1 MTDEKLYTEH
11 EAAAIIGISVTTL
24 RKQRYRVQSG
34 RAKRYVRWIKTDEGR
49 VLYPAHAIQEYM
61 RDEI

>member
-1 MTDEKLYTEH
+1 MNERLYNEH

-24 RKQRYRVQSG
+24 RKQRYRVKSG
-34 RAKRYVRWIKTDEGR
+34 RARRYVDFIKTEDGK
-49 VLYPAHAIQEYM
+49 VLYSPHAIQEYM

>member
-1 MTDEKLYTEH
+1 MTEDKLYTEQ

-24 RKQRYRVQSG
+24 RKQRYRVHSG
-34 RAKRYVRWIKTDEGR
+34 RAKRYVRWIKTDGGR
-49 VLYPAHAIQEYM
+49 VLYSSDAIREYM